1 MKPPSLSSSFV
12 LHSDRNE
19 TFLIAFPPATRDVGR
34 NHAPPEVK
42 LERACR
48 PCRRNRQGAAVV
60 EFAIVAPVFFLLILG
75 MIEIGRAVMVEQIL
89 TNAAREGARTAVLD
103 GAIASDVKTKVV
115 DYLKSGGISAATTDM
130 VSLTPTDP
138 ATAANGTPVTVK
150 VDVQFSKV
158 TWLPCPWFISGS
170 THLTASS
177 VMRREA
183 VQ

>member
-1 MKPPSLSSSFV
+1 MTQPTLPTLFIPHGIETGTTLS
-12 LHSDRNE
+12 
-19 TFLIAFPPATRDVGR
+19 IAPLGAIYVER

-60 EFAIVAPVFFLLILG
+60 EFAIVAPVFFMVVLG

-103 GAIASDVKTKVV
+103 GAIAGDVKTKVV
-115 DYLKSGGISAATTDM
+115 DYMKNGGISAATADM

-170 THLTASS
+170 AHLTASS